1 MAGAAAAKEP
11 TVRTAEAAPADEIFE
26 IEDIPEGVDL
36 GKTGDKPEAEEPAEA
51 EKPEIEEPV
60 TEKAEAA
67 KKPAKK
73 PTKEEDRLPA
83 STREEREKR
92 KKYAKLWE
100 ETEAEKEKLEAQLR
114 AARGQQSV
122 ASSKLTTEQRA
133 ALKEKANKAETMGD
147 LLEIALE
154 EIERRDARMEHAIG
168 EERFNRFL
176 HVSESIARGKFDKYD
191 LVLKEA
197 GILDAVAV
205 KDNGQ
210 FADPAVAN
218 KIYRSGDPGEMAY
231 RLALGKLEREGRL
244 DEVIGKTQEKGE
256 TVVEDDDEPEPEP
269 KGKGKSEKASD
280 ERRAGAREVIEAVSG
295 NSSKPRGL
303 SALKQAAPPKRGV
316 TRKDLDRMSEEDP
329 NGLATLFKA
338 QPKLKEWWLG
348 GVEVV

>member
-1 MAGAAAAKEP
+1 MAGAAAAQEKP
-11 TVRTAEAAPADEIFE
+11 TVRPAEAEPADEIFE
-26 IEDIPEGVDL
+26 IEDIPEGVKL
-36 GKTGDKPEAEEPAEA
+36 ETGDEPAEA
-51 EKPEIEEPV
+51 AVEETPEPEEPKG
-60 TEKAEAA
+60 KAKAA
-67 KKPAKK
+67 KKPAAAKDK
-73 PTKEEDRLPA
+73 DEDRLPA

-114 AARGQQSV
+114 AARGQQQV
-122 ASSKLTTEQRA
+122 VSSKLTADQRA

-147 LLEIALE
+147 LLEVALE
-154 EIERRDARMEHAIG
+154 EIERREARLENVIR

-176 HVSESIARGKFDKYD
+176 HVSEAMARGRHADYD
-191 LVLKEA
+191 AVLRAA

-210 FADPAVAN
+210 FTDPVIAN
-218 KIYRSGDPGEMAY
+218 MIYNSQDPSEKAYTMAY
-231 RLALGKLEREGRL
+231 GKLEKEGRL
-244 DEVIGKTQEKGE
+244 DEVLGTKVTQNSDPGE
-256 TVVEDDDEPEPEP
+256 DAEVEPETP
-269 KGKGKSEKASD
+269 KRGKSEKASD

-303 SALKQAAPPKRGV
+303 TALKQATPPKRGV

-348 GVEVV
+348 GVEAV

>member
-11 TVRTAEAAPADEIFE
+11 TVRTAEAEPADEIFE
-26 IEDIPEGVDL
+26 IEDLPEGVEL
-36 GKTGDKPEAEEPAEA
+36 ETAEAKGEEPAA
-51 EKPEIEEPV
+51 EVVEEPAKGG
-60 TEKAEAA
+60 KAKAA
-67 KKPAKK
+67 KKPAA
-73 PTKEEDRLPA
+73 KEDDRLPA

-114 AARGQQSV
+114 AARGQQPTT
-122 ASSKLTTEQRA
+122 SKLSPEQRA

-147 LLEIALE
+147 LLEIALD
-154 EIERRDARMEHAIG
+154 EIERRDARVDNALG

-176 HVSESIARGKFDKYD
+176 HVSESIARGRFSQYDK
-191 LVLKEA
+191 VLKEA

-210 FADPAVAN
+210 FTDPAVAN
-218 KIYRSGDPGEMAY
+218 KIYRSADPGEMAY
-231 RLALGKLEREGRL
+231 TLALGRLEKDGRV
-244 DEVIGKTQEKGE
+244 DEVLGTQSGTDE
-256 TVVEDDDEPEPEP
+256 VVEEVEPEVKP
-269 KGKGKSEKASD
+269 GKGKSEKPSD
-280 ERRAGAREVIEAVSG
+280 ERRAGAREVIEAVAG

-303 SALKQAAPPKRGV
+303 SSLKAAPPPKRGV
-316 TRKDLDRMSEEDP
+316 TRKDLDRMSNEDP

-348 GVEVV
+348 GVDSV

>member
-1 MAGAAAAKEP
+1 MAGAAAAQEKP
-11 TVRTAEAAPADEIFE
+11 NVRPAEAAPADEIFE
-26 IEDIPEGVDL
+26 IEDLPEGVKL
-36 GKTGDKPEAEEPAEA
+36 ETGDEPAADDAAEET
-51 EKPEIEEPV
+51 PEVVEEPV
-60 TEKAEAA
+60 KGKAKAA
-67 KKPAKK
+67 KKPAAKD
-73 PTKEEDRLPA
+73 EDRLPA

-114 AARGQQSV
+114 AARGQQQPT
-122 ASSKLTTEQRA
+122 SSRLTADQRA

-147 LLEIALE
+147 LLEVALE
-154 EIERRDARMEHAIG
+154 EIERREVRIENAIK

-176 HVSESIARGKFDKYD
+176 HVSEAMARSRHSDYD
-191 LVLKEA
+191 RVLKAA

-210 FADPAVAN
+210 FADPVIAN
-218 KIYRSGDPGEMAY
+218 MIYNHQDPSEKAYAMAY
-231 RLALGKLEREGRL
+231 GKLEKEGRL
-244 DEVIGKTQEKGE
+244 DEVLGTKVTQERSE
-256 TVVEDDDEPEPEP
+256 AVEDDEPEAEP
-269 KGKGKSEKASD
+269 KKAAKSEKASD

-303 SALKQAAPPKRGV
+303 TALKQATPPKRGV

-348 GVEVV
+348 GVEAV